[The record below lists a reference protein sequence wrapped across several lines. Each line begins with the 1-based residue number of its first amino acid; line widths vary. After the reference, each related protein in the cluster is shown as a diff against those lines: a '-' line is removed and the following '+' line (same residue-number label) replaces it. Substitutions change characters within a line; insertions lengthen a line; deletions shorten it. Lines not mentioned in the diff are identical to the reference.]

1 MINFKTLMIC
11 FKIIIYIFLLLK
23 FQLVY
28 SQVIQ
33 SNEFAPFNK
42 HLDVKGISLVGM
54 YDVTDDFLIKV
65 SKIIESCFEVN
76 EFTDKRLQ
84 KRLNRMQLEDL
95 PNEMILKV
103 MGYLEMKDLLRYSNI
118 QKCLGGVFFTLYY

>member
-11 FKIIIYIFLLLK
+11 FKIIIYIFLILK

-42 HLDVKGISLVGM
+42 YIDVKGISLFGM
-54 YDVTDDFLIKV
+54 YDVTD
-65 SKIIESCFEVN
+65 
-76 EFTDKRLQ
+76 Q
-84 KRLNRMQLEDL
+84 
-95 PNEMILKV
+95 IL
-103 MGYLEMKDLLRYSNI
+103 S
-118 QKCLGGVFFTLYY
+118 

>member
-33 SNEFAPFNK
+33 SNEFAPFYK
-42 HLDVKGISLVGM
+42 HIDVNGIYLVGM
-54 YDVTDDFLIKV
+54 YDLT
-65 SKIIESCFEVN
+65 
-76 EFTDKRLQ
+76 
-84 KRLNRMQLEDL
+84 
-95 PNEMILKV
+95 
-103 MGYLEMKDLLRYSNI
+103 Y
-118 QKCLGGVFFTLYY
+118 